1 MNCPFCGSS
10 ELRTLETRDSPNN
23 MNRRRK
29 ECAACERRIT
39 TYEYVELVEL
49 MVKKKDGRLEK
60 FNLDKIVRGL
70 QKAAEKRPISPDQ
83 IRDIAEKVRQ
93 DILSEGKEVIS
104 STEVGDR
111 IMMRLKELD
120 YVAYVRFASVYR
132 EFKEP
137 KDFEKLMK
145 EG

>member
-29 ECAACERRIT
+29 ECISCGRRIT
-39 TYEYVELVEL
+39 TYEYIELIEL
-49 MVKKKDGRLEK
+49 MVKKKDGRLER
-60 FNLDKIVRGL
+60 FNLDKIIRGL
-70 QKAAEKRPISPDQ
+70 QKAAEKRPISPEQ

-93 DILSEGKEVIS
+93 GILSEGKEDIS
-104 STEVGDR
+104 STDVGDR
-111 IMMRLKELD
+111 IMAHLRKLD

-137 KDFEKLMK
+137 EDFEKLMK

>member
-1 MNCPFCGSS
+1 
-10 ELRTLETRDSPNN
+10 

-29 ECAACERRIT
+29 ECANCERRIT

-49 MVKKKDGRLEK
+49 MVKKKDGRLER
-60 FNLDKIVRGL
+60 FNLDKIVKGL

>member
-29 ECAACERRIT
+29 ACTICGRRIT
-39 TYEYVELVEL
+39 TYEYIELIEL
-49 MVKKKDGRLEK
+49 MVKKKDGRLER
-60 FNLDKIVRGL
+60 FNLDKIIRGL
-70 QKAAEKRPISPDQ
+70 QKAAEKRPISPEQ

-93 DILSEGKEVIS
+93 GILSEGKEIVS
-104 STEVGDR
+104 STEVGDL
-111 IMMRLKELD
+111 IMMHLKKLD

-132 EFKEP
+132 EFKELE
-137 KDFEKLMK
+137 DFKKLMK